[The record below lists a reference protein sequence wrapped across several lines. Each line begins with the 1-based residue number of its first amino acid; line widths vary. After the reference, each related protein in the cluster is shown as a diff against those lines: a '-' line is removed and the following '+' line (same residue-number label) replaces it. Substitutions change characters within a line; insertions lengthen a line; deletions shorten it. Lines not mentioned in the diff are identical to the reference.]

1 MTTTLLLGIAILC
14 SASFVP
20 DSDMPLKNSSTEPLG
35 YIDTLS
41 IQESIVRSNFSSDA
55 GSPLRLKT
63 VDKATLSSRG
73 ASRTYPELLNGIP
86 SLYATSESGSYG
98 DAKLNIRG
106 FGQSNI
112 AVTLNGIPISGLVSG
127 NMYWNNWMG
136 LADATYAIQVQKG
149 VGSSFLTD
157 GSVGGTINIVTEVP
171 DEKFEAEAGIYGSFY
186 GTVKAFLKIGSGN
199 LPKGWSVNLMASYVG
214 GTAMWMPQ
222 RSIPSPI
229 C

>member
-14 SASFVP
+14 SASVVP
-20 DSDMPLKNSSTEPLG
+20 DSDMPLKNSSTERLG

-63 VDKATLSSRG
+63 VDKETLSSLG

-157 GSVGGTINIVTEVP
+157 GSVGGE
-171 DEKFEAEAGIYGSFY
+171 
-186 GTVKAFLKIGSGN
+186 
-199 LPKGWSVNLMASYVG
+199 
-214 GTAMWMPQ
+214 
-222 RSIPSPI
+222 PST
-229 C
+229 